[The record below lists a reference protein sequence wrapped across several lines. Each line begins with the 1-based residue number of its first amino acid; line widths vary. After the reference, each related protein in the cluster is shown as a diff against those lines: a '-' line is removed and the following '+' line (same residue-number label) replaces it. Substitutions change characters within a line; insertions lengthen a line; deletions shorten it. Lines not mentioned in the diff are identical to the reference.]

1 MLKELKVRSKYII
14 MMIHFNKMSLG
25 KTNFTENYSS
35 TLTCIQTMK
44 YLYDYMKN
52 YIDGY
57 SVYPGAP

>member
-1 MLKELKVRSKYII
+1 MLRGLKVICKYII
-14 MMIHFNKMSLG
+14 IMIHLNKMSLG
-25 KTNFTENYSS
+25 KTNFTEKYNS

-52 YIDGY
+52 YTDGY